1 VATASACAI
10 SEVRAEDLPRL
21 VVLISGRGSNFQ
33 AIQAA
38 IEAGQLSARISAVIS
53 DRPQARGLALAA
65 EAGID
70 TVAIDRARFPDRS
83 SFEDSL
89 SVAIAGFEPRLIVLA
104 GFMRVLSEDFVN
116 RHLGRLVNIHPS
128 LLPRHR
134 GLHTHQRVLDAGER
148 EHGASVH
155 FVTPALDAGPVISRV
170 SMTVEPDDTADALT
184 DRLLPLEHRLYPAT
198 LALLTK
204 HRVELTHESIR
215 IDDQTLDQPLE
226 LGRDLGPDGRLL
238 DRGHGG

>member
-1 VATASACAI
+1 M
-10 SEVRAEDLPRL
+10 RAGDLPRL

-38 IEAGQLSARISAVIS
+38 IEAGQLEARIAAVIS

-70 TVAIDRARFPDRS
+70 TVALDRTRFPDRA
-83 SFEDSL
+83 SFEYSL
-89 SVAIAGFEPRLIVLA
+89 STAIAGFEPRHVVLA
-104 GFMRVLSEDFVN
+104 GFMRVLGENFVN
-116 RHLGRLVNIHPS
+116 RHLGRLINIHPS

-134 GLHTHQRVLDAGER
+134 GLNTHQRVLDANER

-170 SMTVEPDDTADALT
+170 SMAVEPGDTADALA

-198 LALLTK
+198 LALLTQ

-215 IDDQTLDQPLE
+215 INDQTLDQPLE

>member
-1 VATASACAI
+1 VS
-10 SEVRAEDLPRL
+10 AEDLPRL

-38 IEAGQLSARISAVIS
+38 TETGQLGARIAAVIS
-53 DRPQARGLALAA
+53 DRPQAQGLSLAA
-65 EAGID
+65 GAGID
-70 TVAIDRARFPDRS
+70 TVAIDRTRFPDRA
-83 SFEDSL
+83 SFEYSL
-89 SVAIAGFEPRLIVLA
+89 STAIAGFEPRYVVLA
-104 GFMRVLSEDFVN
+104 GFMRVLGEDFVN
-116 RHLGRLVNIHPS
+116 RHLGHLINIHPS

-134 GLHTHQRVLDAGER
+134 GLNTHQRVLDAGER

-170 SMTVEPDDTADALT
+170 SMTVEPGDTADDLT

-215 IDDQTLDQPLE
+215 IDSQTLDQPLE
-226 LGRDLGPDGRLL
+226 LGHDLGPDGRLR